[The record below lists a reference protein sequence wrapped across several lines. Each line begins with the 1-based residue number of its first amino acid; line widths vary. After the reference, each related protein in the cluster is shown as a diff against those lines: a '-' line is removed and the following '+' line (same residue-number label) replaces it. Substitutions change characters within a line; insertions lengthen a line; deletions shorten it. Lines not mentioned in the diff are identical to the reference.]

1 MKNIFNNKLDIPV
14 PFEEGKVMLK
24 CVKLNQPLGQF
35 FVGGMTREDLVKITY
50 SDVRRIEEERDFET
64 FLGIQRPL
72 KKSRIEEI
80 KNYVETV
87 DACFPTAIVLSV
99 SEKCA
104 EYDEETMTLTLS
116 SYKSQSEV
124 DNENDEFDEDISLLK
139 VAKVIDGQHRIAG
152 LDKSTVS
159 PFDVNVSIFVEID
172 VSSEA
177 YIFSTVNMQ
186 QSKINSSLLYDL
198 YDLAGKRS
206 PQKLCHQIAV
216 ALNDLSGSPFENRIK
231 RLGVATPKTEPTAI
245 TQAAFVNSLMR
256 YISKKPLK
264 DRDVYLKNKKPVRYE
279 GKDKEKYI
287 FRDLFIDERDY
298 DLTDI
303 IWNYFSAISE
313 RWPIAWVNNDKG
325 VMIRKTNGF
334 MAFMRFLGVIYP
346 KINKVVPNKED
357 FNSYLQK
364 VRLDDEDFNTDRFKP
379 GSSGEAEL
387 LKILKSSLD

>member
-1 MKNIFNNKLDIPV
+1 MKNIFNNKLDLNV
-14 PFEEGKVMLK
+14 PFEEGEIKLK

-50 SDVRRIEEERDFET
+50 SDVRRIETERDFEN

-72 KKSRIEEI
+72 KKSRVEEI
-80 KNYVETV
+80 KEYVETV

-116 SYKSQSEV
+116 SYKSQSEE
-124 DNENDEFDEDISLLK
+124 DDENSEYDKDISLLK
-139 VAKVIDGQHRIAG
+139 IAKVIDGQHRIAG
-152 LDKSTVS
+152 LDKSAVS

-216 ALNDLSGSPFENRIK
+216 TLNNLEGSPFENRIK
-231 RLGVATPKTEPTAI
+231 RLGVATPKTEPTSI

-256 YISKKPLK
+256 YISKKPLD
-264 DRDVYLKNKKPVRYE
+264 DRNTYQKNRKPSKYE
-279 GKDKEKYI
+279 GKDKDKFI

-298 DLTDI
+298 DITDI
-303 IWNYFSAISE
+303 IWNYFSAISN
-313 RWPIAWVNNDKG
+313 RWPDAWVNNDKG

-334 MAFMRFLGVIYP
+334 MAFMRFLGIVYP
-346 KINKVVPNKED
+346 KINKVVPDKKD
-357 FNSYLQK
+357 FEFYFSK
-364 VRLDDEDFNTDRFKP
+364 VKLSDEDFNTDRFKP

-387 LKILKSSLD
+387 FKKLKSSIE